1 MAEKQLN
8 PIIDLLEFDFSSFT
22 KEDFRKFIHV
32 DNFTGPS
39 LYFHKKAI
47 EMARHDL
54 WFLSNRHIEYIYA
67 TLGSWGMHRMD
78 SRGAK
83 MPYFEKVGNEEENHF
98 KESILKYK
106 ESFLCLRN
114 YKSIVSVSEKE
125 FNNILPEL
133 TEICFEINATKSDA
147 KLVSGSKT
155 LAHILPDLVP
165 PIDRQYTLQFM
176 YGNKN
181 HPIGDDEKGKE
192 VFKEVMQYMY
202 NLYKQNQ
209 KLTELANKNI
219 DSDFNTSLPKILDNI
234 VINRVRELK

>member
-8 PIIDLLEFDFSSFT
+8 PIIDLLEFDFSSFNI
-22 KEDFRKFIHV
+22 EDFRKFIHV

-47 EMARHDL
+47 EMARNDL

-67 TLGSWGMHRMD
+67 TLASWGMHRMG

-114 YKSIVSVSEKE
+114 YKSIVSVSEE
-125 FNNILPEL
+125 QFNNILPEL
-133 TEICFEINATKSDA
+133 TKICFKISALEILSIYRQ
-147 KLVSGSKT
+147 
-155 LAHILPDLVP
+155 AHI
-165 PIDRQYTLQFM
+165 
-176 YGNKN
+176 
-181 HPIGDDEKGKE
+181 
-192 VFKEVMQYMY
+192 
-202 NLYKQNQ
+202 
-209 KLTELANKNI
+209 
-219 DSDFNTSLPKILDNI
+219 SLPKSALCTNKMSSLYVGKIHNGTKSLSFITVIIYWFFAKIILKSDN
-234 VINRVRELK
+234 L